1 VSRRTV
7 VAAVTGSRADYGLLY
22 WTLRR
27 LREDARFS
35 LRLVATGMHLDP
47 AFGSTWRAIE
57 ADGFRLAAKVPVLRD
72 GDDDVALAESM
83 ARGTAG
89 LARLFGRLRP
99 DVVLILGDRF
109 EILSAASACLP
120 LRIPVAHVHGGE
132 STRGLI
138 DDQIRHAV
146 TKLSHLHF
154 VSTEAYGSRLV
165 RMGEEPW
172 RVKVVGAA
180 GIEFVRKLR
189 PVPRE
194 ELGRLLDL
202 DWSRPVYLFTY
213 HPVTLQVEQGARQL
227 DEVLA
232 AVARVPGQW
241 VFTGTN
247 ADTGGRSLALR
258 IRAFARG
265 RDIRLLDN
273 LGSTAYLSLMKWATA
288 MVGNSSSG
296 LLEAPSFG
304 VPAVNIGDRQGDRLR
319 GANVLDVPAERRR
332 IEEAVRRASDPAFR
346 RRLVRAPNPYDRGD
360 ASRGIVRVLARLPD
374 RLRLVEKRFHDAT

>member
-1 VSRRTV
+1 MTT

-22 WTLRR
+22 WTLKG
-27 LREDARFS
+27 LRARPGLR
-35 LRLVATGMHLDP
+35 LRLVVTGMHLDP
-47 AFGSTWRAIE
+47 SSGSTWKRIVE
-57 ADGFRLAAKVPVLRD
+57 DGFSIDARVPVLSGGDRD
-72 GDDDVALAESM
+72 VDIAASM
-83 ARGTAG
+83 ARATDR
-89 LARLFGRLRP
+89 LARAFARLRP
-99 DVVLILGDRF
+99 DVVLLLGDRF
-109 EILSAASACLP
+109 EILAAASACLP

-154 VSTEAYGSRLV
+154 VSTEEYGRRLV

-172 RVKVVGAA
+172 RVRVVGAT
-180 GIEFVRKLR
+180 GVEYIRRLV

-194 ELGRLLDL
+194 ELSSRFGL

-213 HPVTLQVEQGARQL
+213 HPVTLQVEDAARQL

-232 AVARVPGQW
+232 GVERVPGQW
-241 VFTGTN
+241 IFTGTN
-247 ADTGGRSLALR
+247 VDTGGRALGRR
-258 IRAFARG
+258 IRSFARRVG
-265 RDIRLLDN
+265 ARMLDN

-304 VPAVNIGDRQGDRLR
+304 LPAVNVGDRQGDRIR

-332 IEEAVRRASDPAFR
+332 VAAAIRTASSPAFR
-346 RRLVRAPNPYDRGD
+346 REIARAANPYDRGL
-360 ASRGIVRVLARLPD
+360 ASRSIVAALARLPERR
-374 RLRLVEKRFHDAT
+374 RLIEKRFHDAP